1 MFLCLPFFMFNDTN
15 QHWDS
20 GFSFFHALTSCKASL
35 SLSFLTYKTWSWPQQ
50 SLLFSWNILWF
61 YELNTEAGTCF
72 SCVSFPTS
80 SSAHLQACYL
90 LSLSIQTGSRVTLTQ
105 YLPPLLCVCRSC
117 QPAPALS
124 VGFAQRL
131 GFSGLC
137 KPFTIRFN
145 RVCILW
151 TADGTPA
158 VYGASWSTDL
168 REAPQG
174 L

>member
-1 MFLCLPFFMFNDTN
+1 MIL
-15 QHWDS
+15 WI
-20 GFSFFHALTSCKASL
+20 K
-35 SLSFLTYKTWSWPQQ
+35 YWSWD
-50 SLLFSWNILWF
+50 LLFMRVLPR
-61 YELNTEAGTCF
+61 LLTCRPVIF
-72 SCVSFPTS
+72 HPHPCR
-80 SSAHLQACYL
+80 QAV
-90 LSLSIQTGSRVTLTQ
+90 GSPWPR

-158 VYGASWSTDL
+158 VYGASWSPDL

-174 L
+174 LGLPRAQAFNWGCVVLFLLHHQLPGPGGGCRAGFVWAQVCMCTSLMSV